1 MIEYSF
7 SKTVHNEHPFDEVTD
22 FLLKVP
28 CQGKADTIDY
38 IYRLYRFGAD
48 LYITDIF
55 PKMYEGDS
63 RCFKRFTSH
72 EGYNV
77 NMRSLA
83 VSCLRIFVNEII
95 SANHDAVM
103 VVSGSY
109 ADGEDEDGPSRKL
122 KLYWYCF
129 KPLLGELNLRMVD
142 VSGHNAFMLLR
153 GDSGVSDDLL
163 MRQYLAFKSRGIVT
177 CDRELEDNVF
187 VVPTR
192 DVEWPYLV
200 YAPLA
205 GRYLFADSEGLSSID
220 TIKQALKHSSTQA
233 LKQSGIHHIRRA
245 EELQKMAIL
254 PNHTCNFSCSYCYSA
269 KGRSGTVLER
279 ETLDRALEWFVN
291 SRRLAQR
298 SLSISFIGGGE
309 PLLSWP
315 LVEHGIEY
323 ADSLSKQ
330 HGMQLSMSLITNG
343 SIMNEHI
350 AECLKRFDVLP
361 DVSFDILE
369 EAQNKNRKHYDLVCR
384 NIDILCD
391 AGIPPS
397 INATVTPDT
406 VEHLEDMV
414 VFMARRFPLVDSMVF
429 EPVVSTELFPSADD
443 LRRFYELYLDHFFA
457 AKTVAGNVGKYLN
470 CRIYKNIDSVLDRGC
485 PSKFALTPQGD
496 ISICYCTSSPN
507 ERMFSKRVYG
517 RVTGEGVEIDNE
529 RFLSVHETDVH
540 SFEKCRHCFAKWHC
554 GGGCMCPNDSYD
566 EPHLDEVCRFTRQ
579 LVIRTLI
586 ERARKQ
592 LSKSRVESRKLR

>member
-220 TIKQALKHSSTQA
+220 TIKQALKHSSNPAFTISVA
-233 LKQSGIHHIRRA
+233 PKSCRKWPSCPTTHAISVAATAIRQKAVRA
-245 EELQKMAIL
+245 R
-254 PNHTCNFSCSYCYSA
+254 CWSA
-269 KGRSGTVLER
+269 RPSTVPS
-279 ETLDRALEWFVN
+279 N
-291 SRRLAQR
+291 G
-298 SLSISFIGGGE
+298 LSIPDGLPSVVSASRSSAAASHCFHG
-309 PLLSWP
+309 LLWNM
-315 LVEHGIEY
+315 E
-323 ADSLSKQ
+323 
-330 HGMQLSMSLITNG
+330 LSMPIPCQNN
-343 SIMNEHI
+343 M
-350 AECLKRFDVLP
+350 ECNSP
-361 DVSFDILE
+361 
-369 EAQNKNRKHYDLVCR
+369 CR
-384 NIDILCD
+384 
-391 AGIPPS
+391 
-397 INATVTPDT
+397 
-406 VEHLEDMV
+406 
-414 VFMARRFPLVDSMVF
+414 
-429 EPVVSTELFPSADD
+429 
-443 LRRFYELYLDHFFA
+443 
-457 AKTVAGNVGKYLN
+457 
-470 CRIYKNIDSVLDRGC
+470 
-485 PSKFALTPQGD
+485 
-496 ISICYCTSSPN
+496 
-507 ERMFSKRVYG
+507 
-517 RVTGEGVEIDNE
+517 
-529 RFLSVHETDVH
+529 
-540 SFEKCRHCFAKWHC
+540 
-554 GGGCMCPNDSYD
+554 
-566 EPHLDEVCRFTRQ
+566 
-579 LVIRTLI
+579 
-586 ERARKQ
+586 
-592 LSKSRVESRKLR
+592 